1 MAKEPTEIQPIDALF
16 DDVVDAV
23 IDARIPAMVVPG
35 QPLPKAVADG
45 FLDIG
50 GVSIQCAVLDDIH
63 NTRVLTQEGFLI
75 SIGRAGKA
83 KGGEG
88 STVDGMPPFLREKNL
103 IPFINSDL
111 IRSTDPILFETRR
124 GLVAYGYRASLLP
137 SVCWVYHDA
146 KMAGKLLAS
155 QEHIAEA
162 CTKLLRGL
170 SDKAISDLI
179 DEATGFRDLQRRRVL
194 EEVLREFV
202 SPEALPWALTFDDEL
217 YLNIFRLNG
226 WEFSASS
233 IKKRPGIVGKWTNDF
248 HERLAPGVLAEIQR
262 TVPRD
267 EKGRPKVRFYQMLTD
282 HIGHPKLKEFLE
294 GIKAL
299 MRVSDSWDMFQSLL
313 RRAYPHYDDALQL
326 SFFDKMR
333 LPKSYLFHPG

>member
-1 MAKEPTEIQPIDALF
+1 MAKKPEAIEPIDGTFDEVVDSVIGAHTQMPTNQPIA
-16 DDVVDAV
+16 
-23 IDARIPAMVVPG
+23 
-35 QPLPKAVADG
+35 KAIADG
-45 FLDIG
+45 FLEIG
-50 GVSIQCAVLDDIH
+50 TVNIQCAVLDDIH
-63 NTRVLTQEGFLI
+63 NTRVLTQEGFLT

-88 STVDGMPPFLREKNL
+88 STVDGMPPFLRAKNL
-103 IPFINSDL
+103 IPFIGNDL
-111 IRSTDPILFETRR
+111 VRSTEPIIFETRR
-124 GLVAYGYRASLLP
+124 GTRAFGYRATLLP

-146 KMAGKLLAS
+146 ELAGKLLPS

-170 SDKAISDLI
+170 TDKAINDLV

-194 EEVLREFV
+194 EEVLREYV

-217 YLNIFRLNG
+217 YMNIFRLNG
-226 WEFSASS
+226 WEFTASS
-233 IKKRPGIVGKWTNDF
+233 IKKRPGVVGKWTNDF
-248 HERLAPGVLAEIQR
+248 YERLAPGVLSEIQR

-267 EKGRPKVRFYQMLTD
+267 EKGRPKVRYHQMLSE
-282 HIGHPKLKEFLE
+282 HIGHPKLREFLE

-299 MRVSDSWDMFQSLL
+299 MRVSDDWDSFKALL
-313 RRAYPHYDDALQL
+313 GRAYPHYDEALQL

-333 LPKSYLFHPG
+333 VSKA